1 MGDFSAMLQDLVVQV
16 DPAVVQ
22 VLTRGFAAQE
32 DGETSLLR
40 SRRGNGSGVVVDPS
54 GYIVTNA
61 HVVGNARDVQV
72 LLPELADGP
81 QQFSSV
87 VKPSGRLLPA
97 QVVGMDRETDI
108 AVLKIAGENLPHL
121 RFADSE
127 KVRQGQVVIAFGSPF
142 GLENSVTMG
151 IVSSVARQVRTDDP
165 MIYMQTDA
173 AINPGNS
180 GGPLVDAEGR
190 IVGINTFIV
199 SPSGANDGVGFAV
212 PANIAQAA
220 YEQIR
225 KEGRVRRG
233 QMGVVAQTITPAMAE
248 ALALPQ
254 AWGVIVSDVAP
265 KGAAEAAGL
274 QPMDI
279 VLTMDGKV
287 MENARQFGVNIY
299 QHAGDTVTL
308 ELFRQGQRITKRVAV
323 LERPRDPDRILAHL
337 DGENSVIAPLGILGV
352 SLTPEVI
359 ALLPPLRRFSG
370 VVVAGLLA
378 DFATEENSLR
388 AGDVIYEANR
398 QRVADLLGLRE
409 IAASWRSGQPV
420 ALLIERMGQLQI
432 LMLERP

>member
-22 VLTRGFAAQE
+22 VLTRGFASQE

-72 LLPELADGP
+72 LLPELADGEQP
-81 QQFSSV
+81 FSSV
-87 VKPSGRLLPA
+87 IKPSGRLLPA

-108 AVLKIAGENLPHL
+108 AVLKIAGDNLPHL

-199 SPSGANDGVGFAV
+199 SPTGANDGVGFAV

-225 KEGRVRRG
+225 KDGRVRRG
-233 QMGVVAQTITPAMAE
+233 QMGVVAQSITPAMAE

-254 AWGVIVSDVAP
+254 PWGVVLSDIVP

-279 VLTMDGKV
+279 VLSMDGKV

-308 ELFRQGQRITKRVAV
+308 ELLRQGQRITKRVAV

-352 SLTPEVI
+352 SLTPEVMT
-359 ALLPPLRRFSG
+359 LLPPLRRFSG

-398 QRVADLLGLRE
+398 QRVADLQGLRE
-409 IAASWRSGQPV
+409 IAGAWRSGQPV